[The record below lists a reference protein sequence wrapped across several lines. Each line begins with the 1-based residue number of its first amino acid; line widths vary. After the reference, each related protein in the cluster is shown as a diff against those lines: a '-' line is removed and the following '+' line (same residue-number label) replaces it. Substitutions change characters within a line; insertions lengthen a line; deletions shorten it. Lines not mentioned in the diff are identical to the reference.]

1 MIRFLFILIFFM
13 GCINN
18 PVPSDTESDYLFTTT
33 NLEYDSV
40 TRELSLYVEIE
51 NITLSN
57 IIDSVW
63 SELYNSEN
71 KLVHSS
77 PLMPTYDIDND
88 SPVSQN
94 LYSTTYIISEL
105 PYDVYIVKFTMKDES
120 GKLFS
125 EFSLPKDLNPIIEK
139 HSSQFINYKI
149 CKSLNETCDE
159 VNNNI
164 VPLDKHEWKTII
176 FLLHISDSN
185 GVGDISHIKYKIK
198 GDLDGCTED
207 TNNDGTIDS
216 GNVWENYVDLGTNE
230 HPWEFYF
237 SDYYINND
245 KYNASFIYQGFMSL
259 RPRDGS
265 ALYNEDGEE
274 IFSASDCGKTGNFKL
289 KFIITDS
296 SEEPTEIKDIPLII
310 IAP

>member
-1 MIRFLFILIFFM
+1 M
-13 GCINN
+13 GCIKN
-18 PVPSDTESDYLFTTT
+18 PVPSDTEYLFTTT

-40 TRELSLYVEIE
+40 ASELSLYVEIE
-51 NITLSN
+51 NVTLSN

-125 EFSLPKDLNPIIEK
+125 EFSKLKDLNPIMT
-139 HSSQFINYKI
+139 SQKSEIIDYKI
-149 CKSLNETCDE
+149 CTTYDYTCLNDYSCKYACSEISNNE
-159 VNNNI
+159 V
-164 VPLDKHEWKTII
+164 VLDDHEWVKTT
-176 FLLHISDSN
+176 FLLHVSDSN
-185 GVGDISHIKYKIK
+185 GTSDISHLKYEIK
-198 GDLDGCTED
+198 GELAGCNED

-216 GNVWENYVDLGTNE
+216 GDYWGDYVDLGGDTDE
-230 HPWEFYF
+230 TEWELDFLN
-237 SDYYINND
+237 YYSNNG
-245 KYNASFIYQGFMSL
+245 KYESSFIFAGLMLL

-265 ALYNEDGEE
+265 AYYDNEEE
-274 IFSASDCGKTGNFKL
+274 IFPAKDCGRIGTVL
-289 KFIITDS
+289 LRFIVTDS
-296 SEEPTEIKDIPLII
+296 SEEPTDITDIPLII
-310 IAP
+310 LAP